1 MKKNSGRVASAGSR
15 RTTRRET
22 SAEHAPSGAP
32 RGSSTEAPR
41 KLRGSSAHPQL
52 CGKLQGVVVVIPSKN
67 LRSVF
72 SVLIV
77 PRLRLNR
84 GTILGVPFSGRLGT
98 PNPDTRFYTY
108 NSLSLIF
115 YSLYFTCFGP
125 THSPLYTPIAYV
137 PILFSLHAL
146 HSISYPVHHHPFP
159 LTPTAYIQLHVPLPT
174 LHFLPYPLHHL
185 PFPTLPAAAAMLRSA
200 PRVLERHGFEQEHG
214 PSGAPRGSSAEAPW
228 KLSSSTAT
236 QHAAETST

>member
-1 MKKNSGRVASAGSR
+1 MIFK
-15 RTTRRET
+15 
-22 SAEHAPSGAP
+22 
-32 RGSSTEAPR
+32 
-41 KLRGSSAHPQL
+41 
-52 CGKLQGVVVVIPSKN
+52 
-67 LRSVF
+67 
-72 SVLIV
+72 IV
-77 PRLRLNR
+77 PRLGGLNR

-174 LHFLPYPLHHL
+174 LHFLPYPLHRL

-200 PRVLERHGFEQEHG
+200 PRFLERHGFDQEHA
-214 PSGAPRGSSAEAPW
+214 PSGAPRGSSAE
-228 KLSSSTAT
+228 SSVEAQLIHSY
-236 QHAAETST
+236 AARCRNYYVVQFNVSSL

>member
-1 MKKNSGRVASAGSR
+1 ME
-15 RTTRRET
+15 RTV
-22 SAEHAPSGAP
+22 
-32 RGSSTEAPR
+32 
-41 KLRGSSAHPQL
+41 
-52 CGKLQGVVVVIPSKN
+52 GVGGVG
-67 LRSVF
+67 
-72 SVLIV
+72 VL
-77 PRLRLNR
+77 LW
-84 GTILGVPFSGRLGT
+84 GRLGT

-125 THSPLYTPIAYV
+125 THSPLYTPTAYV

-200 PRVLERHGFEQEHG
+200 PRVLERHGFEQEHA
-214 PSGAPRGSSAEAPW
+214 PSGARAERSTPRKLRRSSAEAQLIHSYAARCRNYYVI
-228 KLSSSTAT
+228 KYFSSPIQCFFTLVT
-236 QHAAETST
+236 

>member
-1 MKKNSGRVASAGSR
+1 MERTAGV
-15 RTTRRET
+15 
-22 SAEHAPSGAP
+22 G
-32 RGSSTEAPR
+32 
-41 KLRGSSAHPQL
+41 
-52 CGKLQGVVVVIPSKN
+52 GVG
-67 LRSVF
+67 
-72 SVLIV
+72 VL
-77 PRLRLNR
+77 LW
-84 GTILGVPFSGRLGT
+84 GRLGT

-146 HSISYPVHHHPFP
+146 HSISYPVHHHPLP

-185 PFPTLPAAAAMLRSA
+185 PLHTLPAAAAMLRSA
-200 PRVLERHGFEQEHG
+200 PRVLERHGFEQEHA
-214 PSGAPRGSSAEAPW
+214 PSGTRAERSTRRAEHSTEAAQKLCGSSAHPQLRDAARCRNW
-228 KLSSSTAT
+228 YVVQFNVSSF
-236 QHAAETST
+236 